1 MSGGDLL
8 RAIGQRGDS
17 QWSRRLSDAHDGFY
31 VMVDDPG
38 PPYWSLLYRAS
49 KLNPDLFLAV
59 APLAAL
65 IDAAY
70 WVVRAAV
77 FPFFLT
83 LWSAERGAARL
94 LRRTFFCP
102 LCFNPMTEPYVY
114 CPRCGRVQ
122 GRLRP
127 RIGSLL
133 FKRCAGCGETR
144 WRLIGNYLL
153 NPPGPLVCRDTP
165 QHTGCYRPHQ
175 LPNLAGRCSVER
187 IALVG
192 PSVASKHTLLAHL
205 VNQMVNG
212 SASRG
217 SQYYPTGKLSTLEFQ
232 LMRQTLARSPHEPT
246 DHCERPGRRY
256 TLARTFA
263 LQGAHGKNVAVIH
276 NVSNSWIRYEDR
288 LFTDGLAWTGIRS
301 LVFVIDAAVIEG
313 NGSEGILSHVE
324 VYSRLVRVIEKDLSL
339 APGSPLPLRV
349 AIVLPLTSGAN
360 VAQPVHSNGTISAA
374 DVQRYVAQGAPAL
387 HALVQRTVAPGQL
400 RYFGG
405 LGSPKLDLSRSG
417 WVRDVAGWVSSRS

>member
-1 MSGGDLL
+1 MTGGDPL
-8 RAIGQRGDS
+8 RAIGQLGDS
-17 QWSRRLSDAHDGFY
+17 QWSRRLSDAHEGFY
-31 VMVDDPG
+31 VRVDDPG
-38 PPYWSLLYRAS
+38 PPYLSLLYRAS
-49 KLNPDLFLAV
+49 KLNPDVFLVA

-65 IDAAY
+65 IDAVH
-70 WVVRAAV
+70 WILRAAV
-77 FPFFLT
+77 FPLFLY
-83 LWSAERGAARL
+83 LWFAERGVARL
-94 LRRTFFCP
+94 LGRTFFCP

-114 CPRCGRVQ
+114 CPKCRRVQ

-127 RIGSLL
+127 RIGSLM

-153 NPPGPLVCRDTP
+153 SPPRPLVCRDTP

-175 LPNLAGRCSVER
+175 LANVAGRCSVKR

-192 PSVASKHTLLAHL
+192 PSVASKHTFLAHL

-217 SQYYPTGKLSTLEFQ
+217 GQYYPVGKLSSLEFQ
-232 LMRQTLARSPHEPT
+232 LMRQTLARSALEPT

-263 LQGAHGKNVAVIH
+263 LQRGRGRNVAVIH
-276 NVSNSWIRYEDR
+276 NVSNTWIRYEDR
-288 LFTDGLAWTGIRS
+288 LFTDGLAWTEIRS
-301 LVFVIDAAVIEG
+301 LVFVIDAALIEG
-313 NGSEGILSHVE
+313 NGSEGILAHAE
-324 VYSRLVRVIEKDLSL
+324 VYSRVVRVIEKDLSL
-339 APGSPLPLRV
+339 APGRYLPVRV

-360 VAQPVHSNGTISAA
+360 MAQSIGANGAISAA
-374 DVQRYVAQGAPAL
+374 GVKRYVAQGAPAL
-387 HALVQRTVAPGQL
+387 HALVQRTVAPGDL

-405 LGSPKLDLSRSG
+405 LITPNLDLDGSG
-417 WVRDVAGWVSSRS
+417 WVQDLVGWVTGRS